1 MIKLNSPKNHQI
13 LAFFFLNPKR
23 RLYLKEI
30 ADILEIDNGN
40 LSRYLNSLIEEGIL
54 KTETTGR
61 QKYFSLNT
69 AYPLLKELKKI
80 IAPSVKPENLLKS
93 ALAKVKG
100 LEGAYIFGSYASSN
114 FKQDSD
120 LDLLLVGSH
129 DAIDVRERLL
139 PLQRGLGR
147 EINIVDYSS
156 KEYNRKIKEKDAFLV
171 RVLQG
176 EKIILK

>member
-40 LSRYLNSLIEEGIL
+40 LSRYLNSLSQEGVL
-54 KTETTGR
+54 KTETEGR

-69 AYPLLKELKKI
+69 SYPLLKELKKI
-80 IAPSVKPENLLKS
+80 IAPSVKPEYLL
-93 ALAKVKG
+93 ANVLAQIEG
-100 LEGAYIFGSYASSN
+100 LESAYIFGSYVSGDFN
-114 FKQDSD
+114 KNSD
-120 LDLLLVGSH
+120 IDLLLVGRH
-129 DAIDVRERLL
+129 DLIDVRERLL
-139 PLQRGLGR
+139 PIQRSLGR
-147 EINIVDYSS
+147 EINIVDYSPQ
-156 KEYNRKIKEKDAFLV
+156 EYREKLTKKDEFLA

-176 EKIILK
+176 EKIVLK